1 MKDFKTT
8 IQEIK
13 SRVSCVEY
21 ARQNGLS
28 IYKSGDRCA
37 SPLRAGASNQTSFWV
52 FDEHWYDWGSGS
64 GGDVIDLAAHLNFGG
79 DKGRAIR
86 ELAKSIGIDTDDAPT
101 AEWIEETQK
110 LCNEIQHYHEQLTAE
125 DREYL
130 HKRRISDETIDRIK
144 IGRTDNGRLCFPYW
158 KNGYICY
165 YATRAMPGGAFP
177 DSKYMKLKLADHPSC
192 EHTVWGLQSIEKNG
206 NRDLLAIAEGA
217 FDALSFEQEN
227 YAVISAI
234 TGFFSR
240 EQLPTVL
247 STAKMFKKVFLVY
260 DNDKRTG
267 AGEKFTMKMTRLL
280 VENRI
285 PCVVGKVPP
294 MYKDV
299 SEFYADG
306 GNLGDLISEA
316 RDGILFL
323 AEQMTD
329 LGEFETFAKKV
340 CRFMSTSEISAFFRN
355 IHNFD
360 VDCLKEIQKE
370 CKKPP
375 ADNLVASEIIASH
388 KLLYNPTISFF
399 EYNGRYWEKKSNEA
413 IEQYIARNL
422 GPYATGPKLSSI
434 SRIIKAKTVT
444 NELFNM
450 KPILNLINGAIEIIE
465 EEPYFV
471 FREHR
476 ETDYC
481 TYCLTY
487 PYVEGAVCRDW
498 ETFISTVT
506 DFDEKRQAFLQEFA
520 GYILYPD
527 NRIHKCAALVGEGAN
542 GKSVYF
548 NALAGVFGKENVSRI
563 TVANLSQDFQA
574 INLLGALLNIS
585 SENKTDFYGAEE
597 TFKQV
602 VSGDDISA
610 CYKGK
615 DYITFKPRA
624 KMILSLNNMPR
635 SSDKSNGLTR
645 RFAFVKFPLTFVED
659 PKGPNER
666 PLDRSLESKFAE
678 NSNLSGI
685 LNWVLDGYVMVRRCG
700 YLTETREHLDQLD
713 VFKEDSDPT
722 IVFVK
727 GLNINRRM
735 YYSEI
740 YEQYKDWC
748 SVNMYK
754 PEPSR
759 SAMRLIGKHIKE
771 FHPDVEPF
779 VGNSKRGYMPKIS
792 TEYEESTEP
801 SPFECCP

>member
-1 MKDFKTT
+1 MKDFKTLV
-8 IQEIK
+8 QEIK
-13 SRVSCVEY
+13 SHISCVEY
-21 ARQNGLS
+21 ARLNGLS

-37 SPLRAGASNQTSFWV
+37 SPLRAGATNKTSFWV
-52 FDEHWYDWGSGS
+52 FEEHWYDWGSGS
-64 GGDVIDLAAHLNFGG
+64 GGDVIDLAAHLHFGG
-79 DKGRAIR
+79 DKGKAIR
-86 ELAKSIGIDTDDAPT
+86 ALSKSIGIEMEAPSSH
-101 AEWIEETQK
+101 WVEETQR
-110 LCNEIQHYHEQLTAE
+110 LCNEIQHYHEKLTPE

-130 HKRRISDETIDRIK
+130 HRRGITDETIDRIK

-158 KNGYICY
+158 KNGYVCY
-165 YATRAMPGGAFP
+165 YATRHLPGGAFP
-177 DSKYMKLKLADHPSC
+177 DSKYMKLKIADHPSC
-192 EHTVWGLQSIEKNG
+192 EHTVWGLHTTQNRED
-206 NRDLLAIAEGA
+206 RDLLVIAEGA
-217 FDALSFEQEN
+217 FDALSFDQEN
-227 YAVISAI
+227 YSVISAI
-234 TGFFSR
+234 TGFFSK
-240 EQLPTVL
+240 EQLPTVVSL
-247 STAKMFKKVFLVY
+247 AKMFQKVFLVY
-260 DNDKRTG
+260 DNDERTG
-267 AGEKFTMKMTRLL
+267 AGEKFTLKMAKILI
-280 VENRI
+280 ENRI
-285 PCVVGKVPP
+285 PCIVGKVPP
-294 MYKDV
+294 TYKDV

-306 GNLGDLISEA
+306 GSLQKLIDA
-316 RDGILFL
+316 AKDGIAFMG
-323 AEQMTD
+323 EQISD
-329 LGEFETFAKKV
+329 IHEFEKFAKKV
-340 CRFMSTSEISAFFRN
+340 CRFMSVSEINTFFKS
-355 IHNFD
+355 IHSFD
-360 VDCLKEIQKE
+360 VDLLKEIQKE

-388 KLLYNPTISFF
+388 KLLFNPKISFF

-413 IEQYIARNL
+413 IEQYIAQNL
-422 GPYATGPKLSSI
+422 GPYATGPRLSSI

-444 NELFNM
+444 AELFNM
-450 KPILNLINGAIEIIE
+450 KPILNLVNGAIEMIE
-465 EEPYFV
+465 EEPYFI

-481 TYCLTY
+481 TYCLPY
-487 PYVEGAVCRDW
+487 PYVEGAMCREW

-548 NALAGVFGKENVSRI
+548 NALSNVFGKENVSRI
-563 TVANLSQDFQA
+563 TVSNLSQDFQA
-574 INLLGALLNIS
+574 INLLGAMLNIS

-624 KMILSLNNMPR
+624 KMILSFNNMPR

-659 PKGPNER
+659 PKKPNER
-666 PLDRSLESKFAE
+666 PLDRSLEAKFAE
-678 NSNLSGI
+678 NENLSGI
-685 LNWVLDGYVMVRRCG
+685 LNWVLAGYVMVRRCG

-713 VFKEDSDPT
+713 AFKEDSDPT

-727 GLNINRRM
+727 GLKITGRL
-735 YYSEI
+735 YYSEL
-740 YEQYKDWC
+740 YEQYKTWC
-748 SVNMYK
+748 LDNMYK

-759 SAMRLIGKHIKE
+759 SALRLMGRHIKE
-771 FHPDVEPF
+771 LREDLEPF
-779 VGNSKRGYMPKIS
+779 VSNSKRGYMPKIS

-801 SPFECCP
+801 SPFEYCP